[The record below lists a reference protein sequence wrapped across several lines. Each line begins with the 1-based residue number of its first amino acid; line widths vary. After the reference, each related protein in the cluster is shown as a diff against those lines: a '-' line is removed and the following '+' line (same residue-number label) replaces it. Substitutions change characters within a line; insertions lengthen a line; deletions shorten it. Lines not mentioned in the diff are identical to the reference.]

1 MKRRRFLY
9 CVGVS
14 AILLALF
21 LVTRY
26 ALPGLYTPE
35 WAARRVF
42 WPLAAVILLAAIYE
56 KYRFSAATL
65 IGYVAGL
72 LAGEL
77 LGGWEADVGPEYRH
91 HGWWIFLLIF
101 VLFAAA
107 GVVWQRERG
116 NGHRWTA

>member
-1 MKRRRFLY
+1 MKRGRLLRG
-9 CVGVS
+9 VGVS

-56 KYRFSAATL
+56 KYRFSAAAL
-65 IGYVAGL
+65 AGYVAGL
-72 LAGEL
+72 FAGEL
-77 LGGWEADVGPEYRH
+77 LGGWEAAVGPEYRH
-91 HGWWIFLLIF
+91 HGWWIFLLTF
-101 VLFAAA
+101 ALFAGT
-107 GVVWQRERG
+107 GVLWQRCAGKRS
-116 NGHRWTA
+116 